1 MESSHQKA
9 FNDFQLRVIKKLER
23 ELGNDIMKALGDPT
37 VIEIMLNSDGYLWVE
52 KIGEPMQKIGIFPD
66 GNALALMGTI
76 ASFLDTTVTPEK
88 PILECE
94 LPIDGSRF
102 AGVIP
107 PVVAHPTFTIRKK
120 AVSIFTIQDY
130 VEKFILTKEQ
140 SEAIKEAILHRKNIL
155 IVGGTGSGKTTL
167 TNAII
172 DAIVDLT
179 PFDRIVIIEDTA
191 ELQCKAENANT
202 FRTTDS
208 TSMNSCLKLTMRMR
222 PDRILVGEVRGRE
235 ALDLLKAWNT
245 GHPGGIAT
253 VHANSAYGGLI
264 RMEQLIAEATTAPME
279 KLIAEAINI
288 VVFIEKTGAGGRRVK
303 EILAVDG
310 YDPADRSYK
319 THHII

>member
-1 MESSHQKA
+1 MKPPHQ
-9 FNDFQLRVIKKLER
+9 NEYNEFQQRVIKKLER
-23 ELGNDIMKALGDPT
+23 ELGNDIMQALRDPE
-37 VIEIMLNSDGYLWVE
+37 VIEIMLNSDGYLWIE
-52 KIGEPMQKIGIFPD
+52 KMGEPMQKLGIFSD
-66 GNALALMGTI
+66 ANARALMGTI
-76 ASFLDTTVTPEK
+76 ASFLETTVTLEK

-102 AGVIP
+102 AGVMP

-120 AVSIFTIQDY
+120 AVSIFTLQDY
-130 VEKFILTKEQ
+130 LENGILSPEQVEALRGAVL
-140 SEAIKEAILHRKNIL
+140 SRKNIL

-172 DAIVDLT
+172 DSIVDLT

-191 ELQCKAENANT
+191 ELQCKAENANL
-202 FRTTDS
+202 FRTTEN

-253 VHANSAYGGLI
+253 VHANSAFGGLI
-264 RMEQLIAEATTAPME
+264 RMEQLIAEGTTAPME
-279 KLIAEAINI
+279 KLIAEAVNI
-288 VVFIEKTGAGGRRVK
+288 VVFIEKTAGGRRVK
-303 EILAVDG
+303 EILRVDG
-310 YDPADRSYK
+310 YDQAERTYK
-319 THHII
+319 THKLI